1 VVTHDGVGAQINGK
15 YRAQQLDTVNDPLAV
30 VFKAEARYRILATK
44 EGAPNATGDAVVIRR
59 VFDEDLA
66 ISWFW
71 HGTSLTKE
79 AFCR

>member
-1 VVTHDGVGAQINGK
+1 
-15 YRAQQLDTVNDPLAV
+15 
-30 VFKAEARYRILATK
+30 
-44 EGAPNATGDAVVIRR
+44 VVIRR